1 LLPLP
6 LPRYD
11 FLLLWCLLV
20 QAAMLATRLE
30 TRDELKVICL
40 FHLIGLGLEL
50 FKTATGSW
58 SYPEPGYTKVLGRVP
73 LYSGFMYA
81 SVASYICQA
90 WRRLA
95 LELTDPPR
103 GRFSVPLALA
113 IYANFFL
120 HQLGWPDLRWGLMLA
135 VPLVFRHSVVH
146 FTVERRCFKMPL
158 ALSFVLIGFFLYLA
172 ENVATFFGAWQY
184 PNQRDGWAL
193 VHASKFSSWFLLV
206 IVSFILVAFLKQ
218 VKGRQE
224 FKDDLPKI
232 EV

>member
-1 LLPLP
+1 
-6 LPRYD
+6 
-11 FLLLWCLLV
+11 
-20 QAAMLATRLE
+20 
-30 TRDELKVICL
+30 
-40 FHLIGLGLEL
+40 
-50 FKTATGSW
+50 
-58 SYPEPGYTKVLGRVP
+58 
-73 LYSGFMYA
+73 MYA

-90 WRRLA
+90 WRRFV
-95 LELTDPPR
+95 LEIAAPPR

-135 VPLVFRHSVVH
+135 VVVVFRKSVVH
-146 FTVERRCFKMPL
+146 FFVEGQRFQMPL

-184 PNQRDGWAL
+184 PHQKSGWAL

-218 VKGRQE
+218 VK
-224 FKDDLPKI
+224 DVPKQR
-232 EV
+232 EKTSLGVD